1 MQFTTIPHLPN
12 CRNYVESINLARAIR
27 NGYLILLFQH
37 VLLLIISFFFF
48 LFSFNGVV
56 FMFTVDM

>member
-1 MQFTTIPHLPN
+1 M
-12 CRNYVESINLARAIR
+12 
-27 NGYLILLFQH
+27 GILLFQH

-48 LFSFNGVV
+48 FFSFNGVV